1 MTAGH
6 RPGSVLPTFGERLEP
21 SALLPRWLTPA
32 DPRSTPRQGCGKRSS
47 SGGQIRSLHEP
58 GSNAAAPNGGAMST
72 KLEVGASDRHC
83 VGQGILPG
91 SIVDCL
97 RAPTIQLYPQK
108 VGRRAA
114 HVAAGQG
121 VSCSPAKLRAQW
133 GAETPLSRALAH
145 LRARN
150 HVLSERRVHTR
161 STGRVDAVGS
171 GAVRELI
178 FRRWQDSP
186 QRSIDGWRTST
197 TCRGQRHRA
206 AAQQRIDR
214 RGGEVRRLQGAWRP
228 LPAAGSLSVHG
239 ALTR

>member
-1 MTAGH
+1 MASAAALAG
-6 RPGSVLPTFGERLEP
+6 RFAVYTNR
-21 SALLPRWLTPA
+21 
-32 DPRSTPRQGCGKRSS
+32 
-47 SGGQIRSLHEP
+47 
-58 GSNAAAPNGGAMST
+58 GSNAAAPNGGGVFHQTRSW
-72 KLEVGASDRHC
+72 LERR
-83 VGQGILPG
+83 L
-91 SIVDCL
+91 L
-97 RAPTIQLYPQK
+97 RGPRDLLDLLYVSAPTIQLYPQK

>member
-1 MTAGH
+1 MWQAQQLWRADSQSTRTG
-6 RPGSVLPTFGERLEP
+6 VER
-21 SALLPRWLTPA
+21 SGAQRRGVFHQTRSWL
-32 DPRSTPRQGCGKRSS
+32 
-47 SGGQIRSLHEP
+47 H
-58 GSNAAAPNGGAMST
+58 
-72 KLEVGASDRHC
+72 RHC
-83 VGQGILPG
+83 VKGQGIFWIYCTYPP
-91 SIVDCL
+91 L
-97 RAPTIQLYPQK
+97 RYVRTAVSTKGWPRR
-108 VGRRAA
+108 RRAA

-178 FRRWQDSP
+178 FRRWQDAP